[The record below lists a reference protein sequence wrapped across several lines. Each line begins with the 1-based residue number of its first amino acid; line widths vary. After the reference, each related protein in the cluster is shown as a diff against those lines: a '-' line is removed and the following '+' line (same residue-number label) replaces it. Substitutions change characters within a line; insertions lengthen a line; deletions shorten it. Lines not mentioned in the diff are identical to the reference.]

1 MKLATSLVALVALAV
16 LCAAESPAQA
26 ELRALRN
33 EHRPKNCPPG
43 EMLCIEEK
51 VAIAGPPSRITRR
64 EESCDF
70 WVGRWVGSW
79 FNKCN
84 DERGV

>member
-1 MKLATSLVALVALAV
+1 MKLTTSLVALTALAV
-16 LCAAESPAQA
+16 LCAADSSAQA

-43 EMLCIEEK
+43 GMMCVEK
-51 VAIAGPPSRITRR
+51 KVTISGPPSRITRR

-79 FNKCN
+79 FNKCQE
-84 DERGV
+84 ERGV